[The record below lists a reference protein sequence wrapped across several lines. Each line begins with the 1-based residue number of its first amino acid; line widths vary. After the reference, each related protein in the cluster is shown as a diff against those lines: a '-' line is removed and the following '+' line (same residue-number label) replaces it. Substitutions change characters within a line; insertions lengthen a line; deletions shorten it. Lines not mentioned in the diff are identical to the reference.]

1 MNSVVRPLATIY
13 TGSTHPESFL
23 VSYRLMSLAC
33 VQTPLP
39 LTDVSLPIFSEG
51 RGASVLRLVYS
62 LPLAYVQGVGKGR
75 GREEG
80 KKAGGLGTFPLLSSS
95 MAGGWGGGGWSASKL
110 SMTGQSSSE
119 SLLAG

>member
-23 VSYRLMSLAC
+23 VSYRRMSLTC
-33 VQTPLP
+33 VQAPPP

-62 LPLAYVQGVGKGR
+62 LPLACVAGVEKGR

-80 KKAGGLGTFPLLSSS
+80 KKAGGLGTFPFLSSS
-95 MAGGWGGGGWSASKL
+95 IAGG
-110 SMTGQSSSE
+110 
-119 SLLAG
+119 